1 MRVTCI
7 ILRAHMAHAHYVC
20 VPRSN
25 CTRIDCTPPGPART
39 TRHTTAHHG
48 CMQGVRCPAVEV
60 DGGVT
65 GLYYKLTLLSML
77 TILGDG
83 YTYYG
88 VLRACL

>member
-1 MRVTCI
+1 
-7 ILRAHMAHAHYVC
+7 
-20 VPRSN
+20 
-25 CTRIDCTPPGPART
+25 
-39 TRHTTAHHG
+39 
-48 CMQGVRCPAVEV
+48 MQGVRCPAVEV

-88 VLRACL
+88 VLRAPHPDPHQVPMDGLPLPPEWPLRAASRVRYPSPAISVSNNTSR

>member
-1 MRVTCI
+1 
-7 ILRAHMAHAHYVC
+7 
-20 VPRSN
+20 
-25 CTRIDCTPPGPART
+25 
-39 TRHTTAHHG
+39 
-48 CMQGVRCPAVEV
+48 MQGVRCPAVEV